1 MVVAVACVRVM
12 QMAVDK
18 VVHMIA
24 VRNRLMPATLA
35 VDVRGVVAAA
45 GMRGR
50 ACGWIGWA
58 YLDDMLIDMVAVR

>member
-1 MVVAVACVRVM
+1 MVVAVAFVRVV
-12 QMAVDK
+12 QMAADK
-18 VVHMIA
+18 VIHMIA
-24 VRNRLMPATLA
+24 MRHRLMPATLA

-50 ACGWIGWA
+50 ACGGIGWA